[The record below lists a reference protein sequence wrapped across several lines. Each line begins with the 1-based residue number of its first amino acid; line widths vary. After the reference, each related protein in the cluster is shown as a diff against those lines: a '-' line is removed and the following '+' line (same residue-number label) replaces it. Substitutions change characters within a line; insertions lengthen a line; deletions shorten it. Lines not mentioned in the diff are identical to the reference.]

1 MLEAEIF
8 EMQYLKEPFIAFEIM
23 QVLTRFLLYSN
34 IFINL
39 YAYYSN
45 VFTLKILLCC
55 MFINSVRKIAKIQL
69 TR

>member
-23 QVLTRFLLYSN
+23 QVLTRYSLYSN
-34 IFINL
+34 LFINL
-39 YAYYSN
+39 YAYSN